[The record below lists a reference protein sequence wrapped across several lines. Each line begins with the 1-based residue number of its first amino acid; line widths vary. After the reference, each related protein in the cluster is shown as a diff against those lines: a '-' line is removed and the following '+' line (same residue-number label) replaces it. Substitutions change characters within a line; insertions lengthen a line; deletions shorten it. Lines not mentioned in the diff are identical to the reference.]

1 MNGFFERRSTRRRR
15 PGPVGTVL
23 ARAGAILFAGSLA
36 LLGALPAAA
45 QLSAPLPL
53 DPNAIPGQPGTLIS
67 SEPTDGA
74 PDGAVAYRFLYRST
88 DSAGQPI
95 AVSGLAV
102 IPVGPG
108 ADRPIVA
115 WDHPTSG
122 IVERCAP
129 SLARKR
135 YQFIPG
141 LAAMIARGYVVVA
154 TDYPGL
160 GSPGPHPY
168 LVGASEARATL
179 DAVRAVRLLPDA
191 RAGNRFVVWGHSQGG
206 QAALFT
212 GLDAASYAPDLKLL
226 GVAAAAP
233 ATDLAALLTADL
245 DTPAGQNLTA
255 MTLWSWSRVFGAPA
269 DKVMDPAAAA
279 TVDRLAQ
286 ECIESIYDL
295 ELRKLTTRPL
305 RRHFLTDPNFAQHAP
320 WAALMAANTPGVLP
334 ANIPVFVAQGTQDQI
349 VRPEITRAYI
359 AKLCKAGVAVEADWV
374 EGVGHGFVALK
385 SAAATIA
392 WIADRFAGAPA
403 PSDCDTA
410 T

>member
-1 MNGFFERRSTRRRR
+1 MHVSC
-15 PGPVGTVL
+15 V
-23 ARAGAILFAGSLA
+23 RAGRRCLA
-36 LLGALPAAA
+36 SIAWWLVVLVGLPAAA
-45 QLSAPLPL
+45 QHAPLPL
-53 DPNAIPGQPGTLIS
+53 DPSAIPGRPGTLIY

-74 PDGAVAYRFLYRST
+74 PDGALAYRLLYRST
-88 DSAGQPI
+88 GLDGQPI
-95 AVSGLAV
+95 AVSGLAI
-102 IPVGPG
+102 IPTGPG
-108 ADRPIVA
+108 SDRPIVA

-141 LAAMIARGYVVVA
+141 LKAMIDRGYVVVE

-160 GSPGPHPY
+160 GTPGVHPY
-168 LVGASEARATL
+168 LVGDSEARATL
-179 DAVRAVRLLPDA
+179 DAVRAVRALPDA
-191 RAGNRFVVWGHSQGG
+191 RAGDRFVVWGHSQGG

-212 GLDAASYAPDLKLL
+212 AIEAASYAPDLKLL

-269 DKVMDPAAAA
+269 DRVLDPQARA
-279 TVDRLAQ
+279 TVDALAA

-305 RRHFLTDPNFAQHAP
+305 RSHFLTDPNFAQSQP
-320 WAALMAANTPGVLP
+320 WAGLMAANTPGVTP
-334 ANIPVFVAQGTQDQI
+334 TNIPAFIAQGTADQV
-349 VRPEITRAYI
+349 VRPDITRSYVAR
-359 AKLCKAGVAVEADWV
+359 LCKAGVAVKTDWV
-374 EGVGHGFVALK
+374 AGAGHGFVAYK
-385 SAAATIA
+385 SAAETIA
-392 WIADRFAGAPA
+392 WIADRFAGALSPN
-403 PSDCDTA
+403 DCDA
-410 T
+410 SA

>member
-1 MNGFFERRSTRRRR
+1 
-15 PGPVGTVL
+15 
-23 ARAGAILFAGSLA
+23 
-36 LLGALPAAA
+36 
-45 QLSAPLPL
+45 
-53 DPNAIPGQPGTLIS
+53 
-67 SEPTDGA
+67 
-74 PDGAVAYRFLYRST
+74 
-88 DSAGQPI
+88 
-95 AVSGLAV
+95 
-102 IPVGPG
+102 
-108 ADRPIVA
+108 
-115 WDHPTSG
+115 
-122 IVERCAP
+122 
-129 SLARKR
+129 
-135 YQFIPG
+135 
-141 LAAMIARGYVVVA
+141 
-154 TDYPGL
+154 
-160 GSPGPHPY
+160 
-168 LVGASEARATL
+168 
-179 DAVRAVRLLPDA
+179 VRLLPDA

-320 WAALMAANTPGVLP
+320 WAALMADNTPGVLP